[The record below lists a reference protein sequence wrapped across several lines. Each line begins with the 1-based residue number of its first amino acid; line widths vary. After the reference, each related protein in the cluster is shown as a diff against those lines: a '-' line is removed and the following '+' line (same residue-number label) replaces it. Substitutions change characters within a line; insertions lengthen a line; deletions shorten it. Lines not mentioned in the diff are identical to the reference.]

1 VILFLDIDGV
11 LHPRPIPGQSGQT
24 DLFSALHLLE
34 DVLRQVPDVEVVIS
48 SSWREHYPLDEMRE
62 IFSADLR
69 ERIVGLTPRPP
80 LAAGPAQLS
89 DFPRHA
95 ECAAWMAQRRPAGTL
110 WLAID
115 DTREEFVPNCAQL
128 LLVDG
133 SVGLTPASAAEL
145 LARLRA
151 SREGL

>member
-11 LHPRPIPGQSGQT
+11 LHPRPLPGQSGQT

-34 DVLRQVPDVEVVIS
+34 DVLRQAPDVEVVIS
-48 SSWREHYPLDEMRE
+48 SSWREHHPLDEMRE
-62 IFSADLR
+62 FFSEDLR
-69 ERIVGLTPRPP
+69 ERIVDVTPLPP
-80 LAAGPAQLS
+80 LAGGPGELS
-89 DFPRHA
+89 DYPRHA
-95 ECAAWMAQRRPAGTL
+95 ECAAWMAQRRPAGTP

-115 DTREEFVPNCAQL
+115 DACEEFVPDCAQL

-151 SREGL
+151 SSEGL

>member
-11 LHPRPIPGQSGQT
+11 LHPRPIPGRPGQT

-69 ERIVGLTPRPP
+69 ERIVGVTPLPP
-80 LAAGPAQLS
+80 LAGGPAELS
-89 DFPRHA
+89 DYARDA
-95 ECAAWMAQRRPAGTL
+95 ECAAWMAQRRPAGTP

-115 DTREEFVPNCAQL
+115 DACEEFVPDCGQL

-133 SVGLTPASAAEL
+133 SMGLTPASAAEL
-145 LARLRA
+145 LTRLR
-151 SREGL
+151 SCREGL

>member
-11 LHPRPIPGQSGQT
+11 LHPRPIPGRPGQT

-62 IFSADLR
+62 FFSEDLR
-69 ERIVGLTPRPP
+69 ERIVGVTPRPP
-80 LAAGPAQLS
+80 LAAGPGELS
-89 DFPRHA
+89 DYPRHA
-95 ECAAWMAQRRPAGTL
+95 ECAEWMAQRGPAGMT

-115 DTREEFVPNCAQL
+115 DAREEFAPNCGQL